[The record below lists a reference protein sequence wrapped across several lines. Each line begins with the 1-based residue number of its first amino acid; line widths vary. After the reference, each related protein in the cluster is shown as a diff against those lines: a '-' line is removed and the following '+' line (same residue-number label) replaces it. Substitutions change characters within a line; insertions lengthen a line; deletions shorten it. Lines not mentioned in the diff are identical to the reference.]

1 MSNMSVPDALR
12 IASIF
17 EADDIIS
24 VPAMACRILA
34 KYVQYLEEQHTTPD
48 IMFHCVAKATSE
60 NGNDGANVLHSACEY
75 GYITEEQRDIALSQL
90 ESKSVDTPL

>member
-34 KYVQYLEEQHTTPD
+34 KYVQELEAELARMKEQHEP
-48 IMFHCVAKATSE
+48 
-60 NGNDGANVLHSACEY
+60 
-75 GYITEEQRDIALSQL
+75 
-90 ESKSVDTPL
+90 

>member
-1 MSNMSVPDALR
+1 MSETMKVSDALR

-34 KYVQYLEEQHTTPD
+34 KYVQELEAE
-48 IMFHCVAKATSE
+48 
-60 NGNDGANVLHSACEY
+60 
-75 GYITEEQRDIALSQL
+75 LSG
-90 ESKSVDTPL
+90 EKGGDTDE

>member
-34 KYVQYLEEQHTTPD
+34 KYVQYLEQQHTTPD
-48 IMFHCVAKATSE
+48 VMFHCVAKSL
-60 NGNDGANVLHSACEY
+60 DGYNQDNVAFAILDAACGY
-75 GYITEEQRDIALSQL
+75 DYITEEQRDIAKRQM
-90 ESKSVDTPL
+90 DTPLQK